1 MKKLFYIVIFFAFCG
16 SLAFTDNGEQEEVD
30 YLLFALNSS
39 SQFENERQA
48 SIQLDN
54 LADYLKGKNLSPFQI
69 IVYGYSAFAAN
80 DIDPLIL
87 SRERALFVINE
98 LQKRGVSRE
107 LFSDPVGYGSVDLW
121 GSNTTEEDKIPN
133 RRVRIVLDGNV
144 ITPVTIQAIEPIV
157 EPIIEPVVE
166 PVIESP
172 IAEKEAV
179 ITQESP
185 QSKQKVKFPWWLILL
200 ALLAI
205 IAALLLSKLR
215 KKPKTAKPVTE
226 EKPVIIA
233 PIAAP
238 VAVAVAVTSE
248 TIVNLDEEIL
258 FRSYELYLE
267 RNGQSEDRIVDWYT
281 AVQQICAKYEAD
293 GYQTYA
299 ADGSWW
305 ARRTVRQ

>member
-16 SLAFTDNGEQEEVD
+16 SLAFTDTGEQEEVD

-39 SQFENERQA
+39 NRFENEGQA

-54 LADYLKGKNLSPFQI
+54 LASYLKGKNLNPSQI
-69 IVYGYSAFAAN
+69 NVYGYSAFAAN

-121 GSNTTEEDKIPN
+121 GSNTTEEDKVPN
-133 RRVRIVLDGNV
+133 RRVRVVLDGNV
-144 ITPVTIQAIEPIV
+144 ITPATIQAI

-185 QSKQKVKFPWWLILL
+185 QSKQKAQFPWWLILL

-215 KKPKTAKPVTE
+215 KKPKASKPVTDK
-226 EKPVIIA
+226 KPVIIA

-238 VAVAVAVTSE
+238 VVAVTSE